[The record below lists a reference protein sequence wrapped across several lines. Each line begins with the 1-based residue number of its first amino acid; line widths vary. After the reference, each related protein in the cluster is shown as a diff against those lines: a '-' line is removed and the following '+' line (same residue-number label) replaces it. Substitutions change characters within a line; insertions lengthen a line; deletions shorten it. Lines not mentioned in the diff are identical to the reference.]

1 MIVFISLMF
10 YNNNKNNNN
19 SNNND
24 SNNNYNINDN
34 NKDQLPH
41 AFLQWFFVLQ
51 KKKTIKMKKNVKI
64 YQYIIINTKNM
75 TTKFVKEIKTDSDSK
90 TIVKVK

>member
-1 MIVFISLMF
+1 MIIIRISCLMRF
-10 YNNNKNNNN
+10 YNG
-19 SNNND
+19 S
-24 SNNNYNINDN
+24 SCYR
-34 NKDQLPH
+34 
-41 AFLQWFFVLQ
+41 

>member
-1 MIVFISLMF
+1 MRF
-10 YNNNKNNNN
+10 YNG
-19 SNNND
+19 S
-24 SNNNYNINDN
+24 SCYR
-34 NKDQLPH
+34 
-41 AFLQWFFVLQ
+41 

>member
-19 SNNND
+19 SNNNN

-34 NKDQLPH
+34 NKVQLPH
-41 AFLQWFFVLQ
+41 AFLQWFFMLQ
-51 KKKTIKMKKNVKI
+51 KKNYKNEEKCQNISI
-64 YQYIIINTKNM
+64 YYYKY
-75 TTKFVKEIKTDSDSK
+75 
-90 TIVKVK
+90 